1 MNEIRLRLRKAEA
14 HLNYSLDV
22 FGDSLGKKHGWKNTL
37 DGLEAVRYY
46 LMQKHHWTPSQ
57 LQAMSLEDLR
67 FALTEEMHGWRLP
80 KDAIGPKG
88 S

>member
-1 MNEIRLRLRKAEA
+1 MRLRVAEA
-14 HLNYSLDV
+14 HLNYSLEV
-22 FGDSLGKKHGWKNTL
+22 FGDSLRKMHDWKNTL

-67 FALTEEMHGWRLP
+67 FALTEEMHGSTLP
-80 KDAIGPKG
+80 KDAIGPMG